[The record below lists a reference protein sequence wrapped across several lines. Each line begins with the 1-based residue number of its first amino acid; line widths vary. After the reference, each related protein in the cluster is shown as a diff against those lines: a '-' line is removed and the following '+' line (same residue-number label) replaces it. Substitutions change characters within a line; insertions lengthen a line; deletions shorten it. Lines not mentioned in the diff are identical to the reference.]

1 MQRGSVEEHAKGVTY
16 MERLALT
23 FSWLMVV
30 VLALAEPVHAKEPTT
45 RQYLPAGSVHI
56 DALVP
61 PPPAVGSA
69 AFKEQMTVV
78 LWLQRSRTPE
88 QVAFVQKALNVERYA
103 PVLGAALMAVD
114 GIELKHVIDSVIDEV
129 RADYDALKGKYDL
142 PRPFVVNDDVRPVT
156 DPRPVAS
163 YPSGHAIRAIVYARL
178 LSEIFP
184 DHKQAL
190 MDLARQI
197 GYGRVTAGV
206 HYPIDVIYGQKLGD
220 ALADVIVQ
228 QPAFKDAIERI
239 RGEQPPS
246 RHGSGAP

>member
-1 MQRGSVEEHAKGVTY
+1 MKRMTVT
-16 MERLALT
+16 
-23 FSWLMVV
+23 FCWLIVF
-30 VLALAEPVHAKEPTT
+30 VLAVAEPVQAKEPGK
-45 RQYLPAGSVHI
+45 RQYLPTGSVDI
-56 DALVP
+56 DAVVP
-61 PPPAVGSA
+61 PPPAVGSP

-88 QVAFVQKALNVERYA
+88 QVAFVQKTLNTERFA
-103 PVLGAALMAVD
+103 PLLDAALMEVD

-206 HYPIDVIYGQKLGD
+206 HYPIDVVFGQKLGE
-220 ALADVIVQ
+220 AFADVIVK
-228 QPAFKDAIERI
+228 QPAFKDAVERI
-239 RGEQPPS
+239 RGKKAPAS
-246 RHGSGAP
+246 R

>member
-1 MQRGSVEEHAKGVTY
+1 MRKGDI
-16 MERLALT
+16 MMKRLTVALP
-23 FSWLMVV
+23 WLI
-30 VLALAEPVHAKEPTT
+30 VLFTLVAAAIQEPAFAKEPPA
-45 RQYLPAGSVHI
+45 RQYLPAGSVDI
-56 DALVP
+56 DAIVP
-61 PPPAVGSA
+61 PPPAVGSPG
-69 AFKEQMTVV
+69 FKEQMTVV

-88 QVAFVQKALNVERYA
+88 QVAFVQQTLDTERFA
-103 PVLGAALMAVD
+103 PLLGAALMEVD

-142 PRPFVVNDDVRPVT
+142 PRPFVVDDAVHPVT

-178 LSEIFP
+178 LAEIFP

-206 HYPIDVIYGQKLGD
+206 HYPIDVTYGQKLGH
-220 ALADVIVQ
+220 AFADVVVQ
-228 QPAFKDAIERI
+228 QPAFKRAIERI
-239 RGEQPPS
+239 RGDQPPA
-246 RHGSGAP
+246 RIGSQGN

>member
-1 MQRGSVEEHAKGVTY
+1 MKRIAVIFV
-16 MERLALT
+16 
-23 FSWLMVV
+23 WLIAFVV
-30 VLALAEPVHAKEPTT
+30 AIAEPIHSPVLAKELAA
-45 RQYLPAGSVHI
+45 RQYLPAGSVDI

-61 PPPAVGSA
+61 PPPAVGSP

-88 QVAFVQKALNVERYA
+88 QIAFVQEGLDVERFA
-103 PVLGAALMAVD
+103 PLLDDALMEVD
-114 GIELKHVIDSVIDEV
+114 GIELKLVIDSAIDEV
-129 RADYDALKGKYDL
+129 RADYDALKDKYDL

-184 DHKQAL
+184 DQRQAL

-206 HYPIDVIYGQKLGD
+206 HYPIDVIFGQKLGD
-220 ALADVIVQ
+220 AFADVIVQ
-228 QPAFKDAIERI
+228 QPAFKQAIKRI
-239 RGEQPPS
+239 RGESAPT
-246 RHGSGAP
+246 RVGARSN